1 MAKTKGFI
9 LRIKNNN
16 VLFESTSGGGFTALA
31 EYVLHNG
38 GVVYGTGYDEMMN
51 VICKRATTT
60 AQLQEMRGSKF
71 VQSTLGN
78 TFERIKKE
86 LKENSQGVP
95 FTIIGSKTFLGYDE
109 SLNERIEKKLSQIN
123 DKVNERLDDN
133 FAKTNKTFTNILE
146 RLSRIDEAQK
156 KIDTLS
162 TDIVS
167 LQSILT
173 DKKSRGIFGEINLK
187 HILVS
192 IFGER
197 NDNVYRLQY
206 TFPNTTIAD
215 AVIFAPE
222 PLGTV
227 AIDSKFPLE
236 HYQKMVDKNLSPLER
251 TAAEKEFKADV
262 KKHID
267 AISSKYIIPGIT
279 SDQAIMFLPAEAL
292 FAEINA
298 YHSDLVEYAHRKRVW
313 ICSPTTLISTF
324 TVIEV
329 LLKNMERDKYTSIIH
344 DELNK
349 LGVEFSR
356 YKDRWDKLSR
366 SIETVNKDIESIHVT
381 TDKITKRFDSI
392 NRVEVDKLKND
403 EHDLLVHE

>member
-1 MAKTKGFI
+1 MLDYIIIGLLIVVII
-9 LRIKNNN
+9 LVIIAISKNVNEGKITERLGN
-16 VLFESTSGGGFTALA
+16 LE
-31 EYVLHNG
+31 
-38 GVVYGTGYDEMMN
+38 
-51 VICKRATTT
+51 TTT
-60 AQLQEMRGSKF
+60 
-71 VQSTLGN
+71 V
-78 TFERIKKE
+78 KE
-86 LKENSQGVP
+86 LSSFQ
-95 FTIIGSKTFLGYDE
+95 IDIMKTMNDNFNG
-109 SLNERIEKKLSQIN
+109 LNERMEKKLSQIN

-236 HYQKMVDKNLSPLER
+236 HYQKMVDKNLSQLER

-298 YHSDLVEYAHRKRVW
+298 YHSDLVEYSHRKRVW

-366 SIETVNKDIESIHVT
+366 SIETVNKDIENIHVT

-392 NRVEVDKLKND
+392 SRVEIKNNN
-403 EHDLLVHE
+403 EIE